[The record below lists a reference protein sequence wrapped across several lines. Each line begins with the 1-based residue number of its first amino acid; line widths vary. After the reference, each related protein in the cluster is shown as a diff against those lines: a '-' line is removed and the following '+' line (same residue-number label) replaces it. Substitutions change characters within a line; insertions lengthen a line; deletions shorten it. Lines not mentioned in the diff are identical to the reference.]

1 MVEGNFATSGQ
12 GRPSESTAMWLSG
25 PTGMQPRLRAITRFF
40 IALLPAKEKRRRM
53 ASRGWGVARARATE
67 RRSHGYFRVAF

>member
-1 MVEGNFATSGQ
+1 MVERNFATSGQ

-25 PTGMQPRLRAITRFF
+25 PAALTGNYSVLHCSPPRN
-40 IALLPAKEKRRRM
+40 EKRRRM